1 MNVRQLRGRED
12 VRAAIEING
21 RAWEAAYADVLPA
34 DVLKQVASDPVDEH
48 VDRRFDQLLD
58 DPAGFLVA
66 EDDEG
71 EVLGYAHL
79 RWGEDTQPFVG
90 ETEAGLKELYV
101 DPEVWGEGV
110 GTALIE
116 RGLDELPDDLDAIT
130 LEMLDGNEIG
140 AGFFE
145 ARGFERVGTD
155 ETPIDGKPYPT
166 VQYRRDL

>member
-1 MNVRQLRGRED
+1 MNIRQLRSRED

-34 DVLKQVASDPVDEH
+34 DVVAQVAGEPADEH

-79 RWGEDTQPFVG
+79 RWGENTQPFVG
-90 ETEAGLKELYV
+90 ETEAGLTELYV

-116 RGLDELPDDLDAIT
+116 RGLDVLPDDVDAIT
-130 LEMLDGNEIG
+130 LEMLDGNEVG
-140 AGFFE
+140 ARFFE
-145 ARGFERVGTD
+145 SRGFERSGTSETDVGG
-155 ETPIDGKPYPT
+155 ETYPT
-166 VQYRRDL
+166 VRYRRDL